1 MFYKKYRALKVNEL
15 LTVNSTR
22 LLLHVNSCQTYRM
35 TPFHMFYKQYRT
47 LKVNELLTVKSVT
60 LSGQL
65 WQAFTY
71 GVPDLFEPESAKPY
85 LSHVEFLPFLHKFNT
100 FTFYTPYLLDQK
112 VNASGL
118 CILLIPHIY
127 LFFYQKVNANV
138 FGGLTRFFFDQ
149 LETPMYSEGYPIF
162 FRPTRE

>member
-1 MFYKKYRALKVNEL
+1 MFYKKYRALKVNEF
-15 LTVNSTR
+15 TVNSTR

-71 GVPDLFEPESAKPY
+71 GVPDLFEPESAKR
-85 LSHVEFLPFLHKFNT
+85 V
-100 FTFYTPYLLDQK
+100 
-112 VNASGL
+112 ASKICHAFRAVMASFHL
-118 CILLIPHIY
+118 WC
-127 LFFYQKVNANV
+127 A
-138 FGGLTRFFFDQ
+138 RF
-149 LETPMYSEGYPIF
+149 I
-162 FRPTRE
+162 

>member
-35 TPFHMFYKQYRT
+35 TPFKSLRSHIFMFYKQYRA
-47 LKVNELLTVKSVT
+47 LKVNVLLTVKSVT

-138 FGGLTRFFFDQ
+138 FGGLPRF
-149 LETPMYSEGYPIF
+149 F

>member
-15 LTVNSTR
+15 VTVNSTR

-35 TPFHMFYKQYRT
+35 TPFKSLRSHIFMFYKQYRA
-47 LKVNELLTVKSVT
+47 LKVNVLLTVKSVT

-85 LSHVEFLPFLHKFNT
+85 LSSIKYLPFLHKPDA

-118 CILLIPHIY
+118 CILLIPHIFLPKGKRQCIRRVY
-127 LFFYQKVNANV
+127 
-138 FGGLTRFFFDQ
+138 TRF
-149 LETPMYSEGYPIF
+149 F
-162 FRPTRE
+162 FRPTRNASN

>member
-1 MFYKKYRALKVNEL
+1 
-15 LTVNSTR
+15 
-22 LLLHVNSCQTYRM
+22 
-35 TPFHMFYKQYRT
+35 MFYKQYRT

-100 FTFYTPYLLDQK
+100 FTFYTPYLLF
-112 VNASGL
+112 L
-118 CILLIPHIY
+118 
-127 LFFYQKVNANV
+127 
-138 FGGLTRFFFDQ
+138 DQ
-149 LETPMYSEGYPIF
+149 LQNEGKRVFSIRFQNQYIRGVYCQYPIF
-162 FRPTRE
+162 ICFSTKR

>member
-35 TPFHMFYKQYRT
+35 TPFKSLRSHIFMFYKQYRA
-47 LKVNELLTVKSVT
+47 LKVNVLLTVKSVT

-118 CILLIPHIY
+118 CILLIPQVY
-127 LFFYQKVNANV
+127 VYC
-138 FGGLTRFFFDQ
+138 
-149 LETPMYSEGYPIF
+149 
-162 FRPTRE
+162 

>member
-65 WQAFTY
+65 W
-71 GVPDLFEPESAKPY
+71 
-85 LSHVEFLPFLHKFNT
+85 
-100 FTFYTPYLLDQK
+100 
-112 VNASGL
+112 
-118 CILLIPHIY
+118 
-127 LFFYQKVNANV
+127 
-138 FGGLTRFFFDQ
+138 
-149 LETPMYSEGYPIF
+149 
-162 FRPTRE
+162 